1 MEWFFRPF
9 NRNRFLVLWVSAR
22 PYSSSLDEPEL
33 GYCYSKS
40 LISRIYQQSKF
51 SVADFSVQSDYATV
65 SSSPKCSKKQSAD
78 VLVLGA
84 GVVGLSLAWELSKRG
99 QNVIIVEAGQIG
111 RGRGGASSWAGA
123 GILPP
128 APTKNA
134 IDPLD
139 KLKALSHQVQADW
152 ARELVESTGIETG
165 YRRCGGIY
173 MALTQGELA
182 TLVAGEAWWDEHGIQ
197 HQRLSVDELVELEPA
212 LFHGE
217 RNDIKGGWLLPDEC
231 QIRNPHLLQALHAAC
246 VAAGVQVLEDCEV
259 VNLERNPEGRVTAI
273 LTTDGE
279 RHWAD
284 QVCICSGAWS
294 IELLK
299 QFQTPN
305 GLMPVRGQMLLYEFS
320 DPPLSHVIN
329 EGNRYLVPRDSGQLL
344 CGSIEEEVGFEVK
357 TTGAALD
364 EIRQW
369 AESVL
374 PMLQEKS
381 VAKSW
386 AGLRPGSYD
395 GIPYLGSIPGYENL
409 FVATGHF
416 RSGIHL
422 SCGTA
427 ICMADLITG
436 QESRLDLTPF
446 RVGRG

>member
-1 MEWFFRPF
+1 MS
-9 NRNRFLVLWVSAR
+9 N
-22 PYSSSLDEPEL
+22 
-33 GYCYSKS
+33 
-40 LISRIYQQSKF
+40 
-51 SVADFSVQSDYATV
+51 
-65 SSSPKCSKKQSAD
+65 SPKCSKIHSTD

-99 QNVIIVEAGQIG
+99 QSVIIVDAGQIG
-111 RGRGGASSWAGA
+111 RGRSGASSWAGA

-139 KLKALSHQVQADW
+139 KLKVLSHQVQADW
-152 ARELVESTGIETG
+152 ARELVESTGVETG

-197 HQRLSVDELVELEPA
+197 HHRLSTDQLAALEPA
-212 LFHGE
+212 LFSGKGQE
-217 RNDIKGGWLLPDEC
+217 RNDIKGSWLLSDEC
-231 QIRNPHLLQALHAAC
+231 QICNPHLLKALHAAC
-246 VAAGVQVLEDCEV
+246 EAAGVQVLENCEI
-259 VNLERNPEGRVTAI
+259 VNLEMNPEGRVAAI
-273 LTTDGE
+273 LTAGGE
-279 RHWAD
+279 RLWAE

-294 IELLK
+294 INLLK
-299 QFQTPN
+299 QFQIPN

-344 CGSIEEEVGFEVK
+344 CGSIEEEVGFDAE
-357 TTGAALD
+357 TTEAALD
-364 EIRQW
+364 KIRLW
-369 AESVL
+369 AESVM
-374 PMLQEKS
+374 PMLRERP

-395 GIPYLGSIPGYENL
+395 GVPYLGSVPGYDNL

-427 ICMADLITG
+427 LCMADLITG
-436 QESRLDLTPF
+436 QKPVLDLTPF
-446 RVGRG
+446 RIGRG

>member
-1 MEWFFRPF
+1 M
-9 NRNRFLVLWVSAR
+9 
-22 PYSSSLDEPEL
+22 
-33 GYCYSKS
+33 
-40 LISRIYQQSKF
+40 
-51 SVADFSVQSDYATV
+51 SD
-65 SSSPKCSKKQSAD
+65 SPKCSSSQSSD

-84 GVVGLSLAWELSKRG
+84 GVVGLSLAWELSRRG
-99 QNVIIVEAGQIG
+99 QSVTIVDASQIG
-111 RGRGGASSWAGA
+111 RGRYGASSWAGA

-128 APTKNA
+128 APTRNA

-139 KLKALSHQVQADW
+139 KLKALCHQVQGDW
-152 ARELVESTGIETG
+152 ARELVESTGVETG

-197 HQRLSVDELVELEPA
+197 HQRLSSDELVELEPA

-217 RNDIKGGWLLPDEC
+217 GQERNDIKGSWLLPDEC
-231 QIRNPHLLQALHAAC
+231 QIRNPHLLHALHAAC
-246 VAAGVQVLEDCEV
+246 VAAGVQVLESCEV
-259 VNLERNPEGRVTAI
+259 VQLEANSKGRVTAI
-273 LTTDGE
+273 LTKDGD
-279 RHWAD
+279 RIRAN

-320 DPPLSHVIN
+320 DPPLSHVVN
-329 EGNRYLVPRDSGQLL
+329 EGNRYLVPRDTGQLL
-344 CGSIEEEVGFEVK
+344 CGSIEEEVGFEVQ
-357 TTGAALD
+357 TTEAAVA
-364 EIRQW
+364 EIRRW

-374 PMLQEKS
+374 PMLREKP

-395 GIPYLGSIPGYENL
+395 GIPYLGSVPGYENL

-427 ICMADLITG
+427 LCMADLITG
-436 QESRLDLTPF
+436 QETRLDLSPF